1 MYLTR
6 TSTCQFHRLAE
17 RRTEHMDQP
26 QALTREPASAAWT
39 QVQQLISVGAYE
51 ERSAWHHETGTYPE
65 DGVEES
71 AVNLEAWAAKQG
83 LEFCYNH
90 DTSTWSLQPIDEPE
104 DLVAEMHRR
113 IDSPGYNE
121 LGEDEPLYHEP
132 DDEDEEDGSGLHQ
145 CPYCYNLVNDEHE
158 EFCRLNPNRNREV
171 MP

>member
-1 MYLTR
+1 M
-6 TSTCQFHRLAE
+6 A
-17 RRTEHMDQP
+17 QP
-26 QALTREPASAAWT
+26 QPLTQEQAIAAWT

-71 AVNLEAWAAKQG
+71 SANLEAWAARQG

-113 IDSPGYNE
+113 IDHDILTHPGE
-121 LGEDEPLYHEP
+121 QDETFEDE
-132 DDEDEEDGSGLHQ
+132 DEDEEGDGSGLHQ
-145 CPYCYNLVNDEHE
+145 CPYCYNLVNAEHE
-158 EFCRLNPNRNREV
+158 EFCKLNPNRNREIV
-171 MP
+171 P